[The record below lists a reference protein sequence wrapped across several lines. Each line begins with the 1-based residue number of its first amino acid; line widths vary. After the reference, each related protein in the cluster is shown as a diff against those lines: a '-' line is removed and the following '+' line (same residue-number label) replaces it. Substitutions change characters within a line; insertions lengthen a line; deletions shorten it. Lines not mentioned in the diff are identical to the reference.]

1 MPADQILRKWIF
13 LLVIGLLMSACRPQ
27 MVTSTLTPVPKTPEP
42 THTKLPTQTITP
54 TKQSTQIPETA
65 TSTEKVFQVCS
76 PLEEETIESLSS
88 IIVNPMVIP
97 PIGRDDGHHGVDFAY
112 YRRGDRESIQGI
124 EVYAILSG
132 KVVSTLENNTPY
144 GFAILIET
152 PLSEL
157 PENLQEIV
165 IATYQPVPDEI
176 HYQGE
181 CPPINPPDIMGEQ
194 SLYHLYAHLDK
205 KPPFTHGDPVPCGTT
220 LGTVGNS
227 GRSSNPHL
235 HLETRLGPSDAEFGD
250 MAFYET
256 IYSEKQR
263 ADYCLWRMSGY
274 FQLFDPFLLFG
285 HGR

>member
-13 LLVIGLLMSACRPQ
+13 VLVIGLLISACQPQ
-27 MVTSTLTPVPKTPEP
+27 MVTSTFMPVTKTPEP
-42 THTKLPTQTITP
+42 TRTKLPTQTITP
-54 TKQSTQIPETA
+54 TTQSTQIPATA

-112 YRRGDRESIQGI
+112 YRRGERESIQGI

-144 GFAILIET
+144 GFTILIET
-152 PLSEL
+152 PLLEL
-157 PENLQEIV
+157 SENLQEILME
-165 IATYQPVPDEI
+165 IYQPVPDEI

-181 CPPINPPDIMGEQ
+181 CPPINPPNTMVEN
-194 SLYHLYAHLDK
+194 SLYHLYAHLEE
-205 KPPFTHGDPVPCGTT
+205 KPPYMQGDLIPCGTA
-220 LGTVGNS
+220 LGTVGSS

-235 HLETRLGPSDAEFGD
+235 HLETRLGPSGAEFGD

-274 FQLFDPFLLFG
+274 YQLFDPFLLFE